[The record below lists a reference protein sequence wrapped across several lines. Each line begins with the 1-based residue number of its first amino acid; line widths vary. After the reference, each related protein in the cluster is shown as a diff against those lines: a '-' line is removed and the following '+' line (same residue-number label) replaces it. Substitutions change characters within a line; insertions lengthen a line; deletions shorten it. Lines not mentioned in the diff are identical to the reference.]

1 MTEAEET
8 RRTGW
13 SGVGATPA
21 RRESAAAR
29 SAVEHGSK
37 APPGTV
43 FGLLGLLALLVCL
56 PAPPAHAAPDAAP
69 ADSGAPLTDT
79 PSAPDAAEGATSS
92 PDAPATAEPPGDAS
106 PADAPAEPSS
116 EAAAADDTAPPA
128 DAEPIPRRRSA
139 RPTVMSGIRIYG
151 GDGRCLAVHGDRWA
165 HGAPVVLAPCH
176 GRADQRWSI
185 TPGGRIRGAR
195 GYCLDLTERPGADDA
210 PVLPGADVIM
220 TRCDGRE
227 DDQTFTHNTRGE
239 LWVHDGACV
248 GLDHAGNGPVTRV
261 EIRPCDGSP
270 DQQWS
275 LGTPPAPR
283 SPIHLTRGD
292 GDCPDGHVALPIAE
306 ARGAVATLCSL
317 LPGETTARLADGGAL
332 QRSNRGCALRER
344 VAGPLA
350 HTLCRPRA
358 VKMEGRTGSQK

>member
-8 RRTGW
+8 RRTGQP
-13 SGVGATPA
+13 GVGETPA

-37 APPGTV
+37 APPSAE
-43 FGLLGLLALLVCL
+43 LGLLALLALLVWL
-56 PAPPAHAAPDAAP
+56 PATPAHAAPDAAP
-69 ADSGAPLTDT
+69 VDSGAPLTDT

-92 PDAPATAEPPGDAS
+92 PDAPATAEPA
-106 PADAPAEPSS
+106 ADAPADASS
-116 EAAAADDTAPPA
+116 TESAPEAAPQAADADPP
-128 DAEPIPRRRSA
+128 PRRRSA

-195 GYCLDLTERPGADDA
+195 GYCLDLTERPGDDA

-227 DDQTFTHNTRGE
+227 DDQTFAHNARGE

-283 SPIHLTRGD
+283 SPIHLTGGD

-358 VKMEGRTGSQK
+358 VKMEGRTGTQK